1 MTVGAPGVDGAAA
14 SAAVCLLTCHYPPLS
29 RTYRRYQFARYLADG
44 GCRVTVV
51 AHGNISRAFGTFV
64 DDPSLAVDDPQIPVW
79 RPRALPWHL
88 TGELLHRLGL
98 IPCPHVNWLGPAART
113 ARRVIVPAPSVVLGV
128 YPPLTN
134 HLAAWRAAR
143 ATGRPLVLDFRDEYL
158 GLHRGRR
165 RPWASWYE
173 PRLIAAAALISV
185 ATQRLADTLMS
196 RYGMPPERLHVTS
209 NGWWDAVDGDLALPP
224 QGRVRLVYSGALSV
238 AQGPGVLVDAVRRWA
253 AQHPD
258 RAEDL
263 EVVFHGPDNR
273 FLRQHLLPQ
282 CVGPVHYGGF
292 LPARAVSAALLAAD
306 ICFLSL
312 ASDDYQYAVPGKLYE
327 YIAHARPLLAAL
339 PDGPARQLIEAEGF
353 GAVARCG
360 DAADLAAQL
369 ERLLDPAFRLG
380 CHQRLLA
387 RRNAYAARPHFL
399 SLARRLHQV
408 GCSQ

>member
-1 MTVGAPGVDGAAA
+1 MTAVAPPNDSQAAA
-14 SAAVCLLTCHYPPLS
+14 TAVCLLTCHYPPLS

-44 GCRVTVV
+44 GCHVTVV

-64 DDPSLAVDDPQIPVW
+64 DDPSLAVDDPQVPVR

-98 IPCPHVNWLGPAART
+98 IPCPHLNWLGPAARA
-113 ARRVIVPAPSVVLGV
+113 ARQAIGSPPSLVLGV

-134 HLAAWRAAR
+134 QLAAWRVAR

-165 RPWASWYE
+165 RPWAAWCE
-173 PRLIAAAALISV
+173 PRLVAAAALISV
-185 ATQRLADTLMS
+185 ATQRLADTLAS
-196 RYGMPPERLHVTS
+196 RYGVAPERLHVTS
-209 NGWWDAVDGDLALPP
+209 NGWWDDVDGDLALPRR
-224 QGRVRLVYSGALSV
+224 GRVRLVYSGALSV
-238 AQGPGVLVDAVRRWA
+238 AQGPGVLVEAVRRWS
-253 AQHPD
+253 AQHPG
-258 RAEDL
+258 RAGEL

-273 FLRQHLLPQ
+273 FLRQQLLPQ
-282 CVGPVHYGGF
+282 CVGLVRYGGF
-292 LPARAVSAALLAAD
+292 LPARAVSAALLGAD

-312 ASDDYQYAVPGKLYE
+312 ASDDYQYAIPGKLYE

-339 PDGPARQLIEAEGF
+339 PDGPARQLIESEGF
-353 GAVARCG
+353 GVVARCG

-369 ERLLDPAFRLG
+369 GRLLEPACRAA

-387 RRNAYAARPHFL
+387 RRDAYAARPHFL

-408 GCSQ
+408 GCGQ